1 MCCDAPWDIGGAP
14 YHWSVQQTTNLPARP
29 SIVQA
34 AEFLNVDP
42 KTVRRYI
49 AQGRLK
55 ACRIGPRLI
64 RVDRQS
70 VLDLARPIGG
80 AA

>member
-1 MCCDAPWDIGGAP
+1 MK
-14 YHWSVQQTTNLPARP
+14 QTNRELPAKP
-29 SIVQA
+29 SIGQT
-34 AEFLNVDP
+34 AEFLNIDP

-49 AQGRLK
+49 AQGRLT